1 MTTQTH
7 SSSQPAVDRE
17 ARAQSLADAVA
28 AVPTRIKVVAG
39 LAVTFAALLIA
50 GVPLSSF
57 VPFAGLAGCLGMHL
71 FMGHGHGHGHGHGDH
86 HAQSDHRAPEPDRGD
101 APVETPAL
109 DR

>member
-7 SSSQPAVDRE
+7 SSSQPAVGRE
-17 ARAQSLADAVA
+17 ARTLSLAEAVA

-39 LAVTFAALLIA
+39 LAVAIAALLIA

-71 FMGHGHGHGHGHGDH
+71 FMGHGHGHGDR
-86 HAQSDHRAPEPDRGD
+86 HAQSDYRSPEPDRGEV
-101 APVETPAL
+101 PVEMSAL